1 MRENRRKIGLN
12 IGISVI
18 ICGILGL
25 MYPFVGEWV
34 NNRRHNAV
42 VNEYVSEAVELED
55 NETEILIQEAIDYN
69 KSLYE
74 RGGVIKEL
82 TDEEQN
88 EYESKLSESETGVM
102 GYINIPKI
110 NVLLPIYHGTSEA
123 VLQMGIGHLE
133 GSSLPVGGESTH
145 SVLTGHSGLPS
156 STLFTDLD
164 ELEEGDRFTITVLK
178 RSITY
183 EVSSVEVKLP
193 EDVNLTIEEN
203 RDECTLIT
211 CTPIGANTHRLLIH
225 AKRVIDKK

>member
-88 EYESKLSESETGVM
+88 EYETKLSESETGVM

-225 AKRVIDKK
+225 ANRVIDKK